1 LLTIARHATIDA
13 LRSAARRP
21 TTIPL
26 DQEGHEPDVAD
37 LITAEHAL
45 DSLEPDRRLALYLT
59 QLLGLSYE
67 EAAAVCGVPVGTIR
81 SRVARGREDLAVRL
95 DQRRRA

>member
-1 LLTIARHATIDA
+1 
-13 LRSAARRP
+13 
-21 TTIPL
+21 
-26 DQEGHEPDVAD
+26 
-37 LITAEHAL
+37 
-45 DSLEPDRRLALYLT
+45 LALYLT